1 MAGHAEA
8 DAGAAAAPPRL
19 TLIARAECGL
29 CEEMLTDL
37 EILRQTEQLPEL
49 QVLDVDADPELQRR
63 HGLDVPVLLLDGIP
77 VCQQQLDAAAL
88 LRRL

>member
-1 MAGHAEA
+1 
-8 DAGAAAAPPRL
+8 
-19 TLIARAECGL
+19 
-29 CEEMLTDL
+29 MLTEL
-37 EILRQTEQLPEL
+37 EILRQTQPLPGLEI
-49 QVLDVDADPELQRR
+49 LDVDEDPELQRR